1 MLRSTLAYMIA
12 QVVIFSL
19 LAFLVFTVASLSATL
34 FFIFLFA
41 TLFSEVAVVE
51 YLSLGRSL

>member
-1 MLRSTLAYMIA
+1 MLRSTLAYVIA
-12 QVVIFSL
+12 QVVICSL
-19 LAFLVFTVASLSATL
+19 LAFLIFTVAPLSATL
-34 FFIFLFA
+34 FFVFLFA